1 MPTAEEL
8 RIMQAYPLDLKVKKT
23 QLRIREWVNYY
34 GAENCAVSFSGGKDS
49 TVLLHIVRELYPDIE
64 AVFCNTG
71 LEYPEIQKFAK
82 SFDNV
87 IVLTPKMGFKDVITK
102 YGYPFISKEVAE
114 RVHNARECLKSYK
127 LRGGGIQ
134 IHSTLLSAHGNASRR
149 GRRKFLGLG
158 VSLASGTIFH
168 AGATC

>member
-8 RIMQAYPLDLKVKKT
+8 RIMQAYPLGLKVKKT
-23 QLRIREWVNYY
+23 QLRIREWVDYY
-34 GAENCAVSFSGGKDS
+34 GVENCAVSFSGGKDS

-87 IVLTPKMGFKDVITK
+87 TVLTPKMSFKDVITK

-114 RVHNARECLKSYK
+114 RVHNARECLKSYD
-127 LRGGGIQ
+127 LRGGVQ
-134 IHSTLLSAHGNASRR
+134 IHSTLLSTHRNVSRR
-149 GRRKFLGLG
+149 GRRKFSGLG
-158 VSLASGTIFH
+158 VSLASGTTFRI
-168 AGATC
+168 GATC

>member
-8 RIMQAYPLDLKVKKT
+8 RIMQAYPIDLKVKKT

-49 TVLLHIVRELYPDIE
+49 TVLLHIVRELYPSIE

-87 IVLTPKMGFKDVITK
+87 TVLTPKMSFKDVITK
-102 YGYPFISKEVAE
+102 YGYPFISKELPEQIAFILMQTPQETVNDFTAAVRVQVYKDVYEWLCRNAYSSEE
-114 RVHNARECLKSYK
+114 RILVQSFYESFIEEEKK
-127 LRGGGIQ
+127 
-134 IHSTLLSAHGNASRR
+134 
-149 GRRKFLGLG
+149 
-158 VSLASGTIFH
+158 
-168 AGATC
+168 

>member
-82 SFDNV
+82 SFKNV
-87 IVLTPKMGFKDVITK
+87 TVLTPQMNFKDVLTK

-114 RVHNARECLKSYK
+114 HEVYFWEGKNE
-127 LRGGGIQ
+127 
-134 IHSTLLSAHGNASRR
+134 
-149 GRRKFLGLG
+149 
-158 VSLASGTIFH
+158 
-168 AGATC
+168 

>member
-8 RIMQAYPLDLKVKKT
+8 RIMQAYPLDLKDKKT

-49 TVLLHIVRELYPDIE
+49 TVLLHIIREMFPQIE

-87 IVLTPKMGFKDVITK
+87 TVLTPQMNFREVITK

-114 RVHNARECLKSYK
+114 RVHNARRCLA
-127 LRGGGIQ
+127 GGGYHYTADYYQLTGTFPSEDI
-134 IHSTLLSAHGNASRR
+134 ANSRDW
-149 GRRKFLGLG
+149 GFL
-158 VSLASGTIFH
+158 
-168 AGATC
+168 

>member
-34 GAENCAVSFSGGKDS
+34 GAENCAVAFSGGKDS

-82 SFDNV
+82 SFENV
-87 IVLTPKMGFKDVITK
+87 TVLTPQMNFKEVVTK

-114 RVHNARECLKSYK
+114 RVHNARECLKSYD
-127 LRGGGIQ
+127 LRGVQ
-134 IHSTLLSAHGNASRR
+134 IPSTLSSAHRNVSRR
-149 GRRKFLGLG
+149 GRRKFSGLG
-158 VSLASGTIFH
+158 VSLARGTIFH

>member
-34 GAENCAVSFSGGKDS
+34 GIENCAVSFSGGKDS

-87 IVLTPKMGFKDVITK
+87 TVLHPQMNFKDVVTK

-114 RVHNARECLKSYK
+114 RVHNARECLKSYD
-127 LRGGGIQ
+127 LRGGVQ
-134 IHSTLLSAHGNASRR
+134 IPSTLSSTYRNVSRR
-149 GRRKFLGLG
+149 GHRKFSGLG
-158 VSLASGTIFH
+158 VSLASGTTFH
-168 AGATC
+168 TGAIC